1 MDVHGL
7 LEEHGILLEA
17 AQGPLPSVAELVAGM
32 PIRGSWW
39 GHPAGKEIFRA
50 TRALRDSPDVLVARL
65 VDGKVTFVHR
75 RLWPAVV
82 RLADRIG
89 RGRLAQIHEEH
100 STGGRHVVNEV
111 PFPDWVPADV
121 MDAANALT
129 ERAATDQ
136 LPAPLRP
143 LVQ

>member
-17 AQGPLPSVAELVAGM
+17 AQGPIPSLTELVVGE

-39 GHPAGKEIFRA
+39 GHPAGDEIFRA

-65 VDGKVTFVHR
+65 VNGKVTFVHR

-89 RGRLAQIHEEH
+89 SSRLAQLHEEH
-100 STGGRHVVNEV
+100 STGGRHVMNEV
-111 PFPDWVPADV
+111 PFPDWVPTAV

-129 ERAATDQ
+129 EDAATDQ

-143 LVQ
+143 LVR

>member
-17 AQGPLPSVAELVAGM
+17 AQGPIPTVAELIVGE

-39 GHPAGKEIFRA
+39 GHPAGNEIFRA

-65 VDGKVTFVHR
+65 VNGKVTFLHR

-82 RLADRIG
+82 RLGDRIG
-89 RGRLAQIHEEH
+89 RYRLAQLHEEH

-121 MDAANALT
+121 MEAANALT
-129 ERAATDQ
+129 EDAATDQ
-136 LPAPLRP
+136 LPPSLRP
-143 LVQ
+143 LVR